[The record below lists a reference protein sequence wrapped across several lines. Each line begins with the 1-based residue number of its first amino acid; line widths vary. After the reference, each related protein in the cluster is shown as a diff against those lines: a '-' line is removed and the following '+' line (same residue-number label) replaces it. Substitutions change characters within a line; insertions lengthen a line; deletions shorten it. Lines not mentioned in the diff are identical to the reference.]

1 MMIIDTHVHVLSYPS
16 LQDLSEKITTTE
28 DLITFRTRYPRLYKA
43 TLSESPVDNSQYLIS
58 DMDKHGVSCALVQA
72 RPGSVTNEQVADVV
86 KKYPDRLAGLFRIGH
101 DQEAAGYLDD
111 PKPVR
116 ETAPEEIK
124 FCIEK
129 LHMKGM
135 GEVFVRA
142 FTTEIH
148 PEKIAKDLDPI
159 MNTLGKYKVPV
170 QFPTAWSQFPG
181 GLYYGNPIFVD
192 EIAQRHPDVPI
203 ILTKMGRGIGY
214 YFDTSMA
221 VALRNTNIFF
231 DTVGTIGSHLRIAVD
246 KIGAERVM
254 FGTDWSATWRWI
266 SKPADLYTIRLKT
279 LDDAGLSDRER
290 EQVLW
295 KTAVQVFKLET
306 EEHSFVKRMD

>member
-1 MMIIDTHVHVLSYPS
+1 MIIDTHVHILSYPS
-16 LQDLSEKITTTE
+16 LENLSDKIKTTE
-28 DLITFRTRYPRLYKA
+28 DLIAFRTRYPDLYNA
-43 TLSESPVDNSQYLIS
+43 TLSESPVDNSQYLIA
-58 DMDKHGVSCALVQA
+58 DMDKHSVQYALVQP
-72 RPGSVTNEQVADVV
+72 RPGSVTNEQVATVV
-86 KKYPDRLAGLFRIGH
+86 QKHPDRLFGLLRIGH

-111 PKPVR
+111 PAPVR
-116 ETAPEEIK
+116 EKAPEEIK

-142 FTTEIH
+142 LTTEIH
-148 PEKIAKDLDPI
+148 PEKIARDLDPI
-159 MNTLGKYKVPV
+159 ISTLAKYKVPV

-192 EIAQRHPDVPI
+192 EIAERHPDVPI

-214 YFDTSMA
+214 YFDTAMA
-221 VALRNTNIFF
+221 VAQRNTNVFF

-246 KIGAERVM
+246 KIGAERIM

-266 SKPADLYTIRLKT
+266 SKPADLHTIRLKT
-279 LDDAGLSDRER
+279 LDDAGLSEEEK
-290 EQVLW
+290 EQILW
-295 KTAVQVFKLET
+295 KTAARVFNLKSLSNNRGE
-306 EEHSFVKRMD
+306 

>member
-1 MMIIDTHVHVLSYPS
+1 MIIDTHVHILSYPS
-16 LQDLSEKITTTE
+16 LQDLSEQIRTTE
-28 DLITFRTRYPRLYKA
+28 DLISFRTRYPDLYNA

-58 DMDKHGVSCALVQA
+58 DMDRHGVSYALVQA
-72 RPGSVTNEQVADVV
+72 RPGSVTNQQVADVV
-86 KKYPDRLAGLFRIGH
+86 KKCPDRLFGLLRIGH

-111 PKPVR
+111 LTPVR
-116 ETAPEEIK
+116 ENAPEEIQ

-135 GEVFVRA
+135 GEIFVRA

-148 PEKIAKDLDPI
+148 PEKIARDLEPI
-159 MNTLGKYKVPV
+159 MTALATYKVPA

-192 EIAQRHPDVPI
+192 EVAQRHPDVPI

-214 YFDTSMA
+214 YFDTSLA
-221 VALRNTNIFF
+221 VAMRNTNVYF
-231 DTVGTIGSHLRIAVD
+231 DTVGTSGSHLRIAVD
-246 KIGAERVM
+246 KIGAERIM

-279 LDDAGLSDRER
+279 LDEAKLSDSER
-290 EQVLW
+290 EQILW
-295 KTAVQVFKLET
+295 KTATRVFKIET
-306 EEHSFVKRMD
+306 DQRPFFKQEE